1 MRRTRAFTLI
11 ELLVVISIIA
21 LLIGILLPALG
32 AARRTANQMKNS
44 TQLRGT
50 HQSMVIYAQSNN
62 TYLPGLTSGGAVED
76 DGNSATYGGPSTGF
90 SGPGSTASA
99 RFWIL
104 LNGQYIGSD
113 LAISPADSKVKWT
126 SGTLDT
132 AQHSYA
138 MLEWADTANSAGRLA
153 EWRDNANSQAVIAG
167 DRNFNQGATA
177 DHSDTGVRSLWTT
190 TNGDW
195 KGNLVWGDN
204 HAEFV
209 QSNRGFTTR
218 YLASSQTND
227 NLFATADGT
236 PAGATDSSTNAG
248 ANAYL
253 RYH

>member
-62 TYLPGLTSGGAVED
+62 TYLPGLNSGGAVEQVNMGAD
-76 DGNSATYGGPSTGF
+76 TR
-90 SGPGSTASA
+90 SGADASS

-138 MLEWADTANSAGRLA
+138 MLEWADTANSSGRLA

-167 DRNFNQGATA
+167 DRNFNQGAAA
-177 DHSDTGVRSLWTT
+177 DSSDTGVRSLWTT

-227 NLFATADGT
+227 NLFATGNVN
-236 PAGATDSSTNAG
+236 GATDSSATAG